1 MIIIIFQGVLV
12 LDNLSNNPYVIKNEC
27 NDEIHFKEKRIYAIF
42 KRLFDFFAS
51 LIAIIVFSW
60 LLLILAILVK
70 VTSKGPI
77 IYSSTRVGKNG
88 KEFKMYKFRSMRVG
102 ADLEKA
108 DLMKYNEIEGGITFK
123 MENDPRVTKFGKF
136 IRKTSL
142 DELPQLFNILFGDMS
157 IIGPRAAL
165 PEEGAKYDDRAK
177 LRLLV
182 QQGLSGEWQ
191 ANGRSNTSFNE
202 MIDMDLDYVFNKRGF
217 FYDIQLIFKTVYVVL
232 KRDGAK

>member
-1 MIIIIFQGVLV
+1 M
-12 LDNLSNNPYVIKNEC
+12 DNLSNNPYVIKNEC
-27 NDEIHFKEKRIYAIF
+27 NDEAIHFEEKRIYAFF

-157 IIGPRAAL
+157 VIGPRAAL
-165 PEEGAKYDDRAK
+165 PEEVAKYDDRAK